1 MSNLTLL
8 ETIFIWYVII
18 VNVLGIIGVFLLAK
32 SPNDVGEKFLFI
44 MITIA
49 IPIVL
54 PFVLYY
60 IFERIKGKKRKRDLE
75 KKYDELLNNKGGE
88 NDE

>member
-1 MSNLTLL
+1 MNNFTLL
-8 ETIFIWYVII
+8 ETILISYILL

-32 SPNDVGEKFLFI
+32 APNDVGEKFLFI

-60 IFERIKGKKRKRDLE
+60 IFEIIKGKKRKRDLE

-88 NDE
+88 DDE